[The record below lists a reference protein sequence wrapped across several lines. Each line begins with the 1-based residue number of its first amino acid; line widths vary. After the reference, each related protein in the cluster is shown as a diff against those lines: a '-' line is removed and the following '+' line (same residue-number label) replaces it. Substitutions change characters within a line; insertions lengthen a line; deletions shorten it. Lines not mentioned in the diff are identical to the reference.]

1 MEHQK
6 YVAYLDNIR
15 HDLQFLMQEAPSPAI
30 ERLLQDADIQFHTAL
45 WLMGEVRGLTPEGE
59 RQPGMGTVY
68 MQPQLVNSTTP
79 AEV

>member
-1 MEHQK
+1 MEHQE
-6 YVAYLDNIR
+6 YVAHLDNVR
-15 HDLQFLMQEAPSPAI
+15 HDLGILMQEAPSPAV

-59 RQPGMGTVY
+59 RQSALDAVLA
-68 MQPQLVNSTTP
+68 QPQFLTTTTP

>member
-15 HDLQFLMQEAPSPAI
+15 HDLQMLMQEAPSPAV

-45 WLMGEVRGLTPEGE
+45 WLLGEVRGLTPEGE
-59 RQPGMGTVY
+59 RQPALDAVLE
-68 MQPQLVNSTTP
+68 QPQFLNTTTP

>member
-6 YVAYLDNIR
+6 YVAYIDNIR
-15 HDLQFLMQEAPSPAI
+15 HDLHVLLQDAPSPAV

-45 WLMGEVRGLTPEGE
+45 WLLGEVRGLTPEGE
-59 RQPGMGTVY
+59 RQPALENASGQT
-68 MQPQLVNSTTP
+68 PLRNSTTP